1 MLDSQEKI
9 LCLLQNGKYHSA
21 KSVSNMLGIQL
32 SVAQKYLVQ
41 LEDSGVLTS
50 VHETN
55 EFKLLENLDL
65 LSARRITNYLSLDSN
80 MPCFEIKVFQLGF
93 DK

>member
-32 SVAQKYLVQ
+32 SVAQNYLWQIADLVVVTAVQ
-41 LEDSGVLTS
+41 
-50 VHETN
+50 ETN
-55 EFKLLENLDL
+55 EFKL
-65 LSARRITNYLSLDSN
+65 
-80 MPCFEIKVFQLGF
+80 
-93 DK
+93 